1 MVLSQTYE
9 LLKSIEVDCH
19 RVKEKSDDVTFL
31 ELGEGGFENSNIRHN
46 ILVLGI
52 NSSVLFYRLV

>member
-1 MVLSQTYE
+1 MVLSQGYAFF
-9 LLKSIEVDCH
+9 KSIEVDCH
-19 RVKEKSDDVTFL
+19 RIQEKSDEVTFL

-46 ILVLGI
+46 ILVVGV